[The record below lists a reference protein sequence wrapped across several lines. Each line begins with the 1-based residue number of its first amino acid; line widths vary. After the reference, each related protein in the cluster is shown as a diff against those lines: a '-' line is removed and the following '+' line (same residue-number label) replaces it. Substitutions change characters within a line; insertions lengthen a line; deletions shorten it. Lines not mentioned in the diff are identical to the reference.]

1 MSMDSLPS
9 YVYLAPAVSFVSTWM
24 VVVWLLRRFSDR
36 ILDHPNERSLH
47 RQPVPRTGGIGVA
60 AGIAVSALS
69 VSPSEW
75 WPLWVGAVVL
85 VVVSFVDDLVG
96 LPVIGR
102 LIVHLLAAGGLVGW
116 FLVDDLGWAGAAFA
130 IIGVAWMVNLY
141 NFMDGMDGLAGGMTL
156 FGFGFLA
163 MAAWVAGDHSLMLVS
178 LSIAA
183 AAGAFLW
190 FNFHPARIFLG
201 DAGSTTLGFLA
212 AGLGLIGWKNGSWS
226 LGVPLLV
233 FSPFIV
239 DASVTLARRLLR
251 GEKVWQAHRS
261 HYYQR
266 LALAGWGH
274 RKTASVEYGLMI
286 LCGLSA
292 LACQSA
298 SGPLCFVIIGAV
310 AVLYLAAAWLV
321 TMVEHK
327 AARRGA
333 VVGWS

>member
-1 MSMDSLPS
+1 MTAWVSSFPQW
-9 YVYLAPAVSFVSTWM
+9 LAPVLSFVVTLI
-24 VVVWLLRRFSDR
+24 VLAVLLRRLSHHV
-36 ILDHPNERSLH
+36 LDHPNERSLH
-47 RQPVPRTGGIGVA
+47 QRPVPRTGGLGVA
-60 AGIAVSALS
+60 AGMAAGVLF
-69 VSPSEW
+69 VSPIEW
-75 WPLWVGAVVL
+75 WPLWMGAAVL
-85 VVVSFVDDLVG
+85 VAVSFVDDLVG
-96 LPVIGR
+96 LPVLVR
-102 LIVHLLAAGGLVGW
+102 LVGHLLVAGGLVGG
-116 FLVDDLGWAGAAFA
+116 FLVEDLGWGWAAMA
-130 IIGVAWMVNLY
+130 TIAVAWMVNLY
-141 NFMDGMDGLAGGMTL
+141 NFMDGMDGLAGGMAL
-156 FGFGFLA
+156 IGFGFLA
-163 MAAWVAGDHSLMLVS
+163 IAAWPAGDSSLTLVS

-212 AGLGLIGWKNGSWS
+212 AGLGLIGWKNGTWS
-226 LGVPLLV
+226 LGVPLLA

-266 LALAGWGH
+266 LVLAGWGH
-274 RKTASVEYGLMI
+274 RKTAYVAYGLMM

-292 LACQSA
+292 LMFQWS
-298 SGPLCFVIIGAV
+298 SGPVRFVIIGGV
-310 AVLYLAAAWLV
+310 ALLFLAAGWLV
-321 TMVEHK
+321 VMVEHK

>member
-1 MSMDSLPS
+1 MMALLPS
-9 YVYLAPAVSFVSTWM
+9 PYLVPVGSFLVTW
-24 VVVWLLRRFSDR
+24 VTVLLLLRWFSGR
-36 ILDHPNERSLH
+36 ALDHPNERSLH
-47 RQPVPRTGGIGVA
+47 QQPVPRTGGIGIA
-60 AGIAVSALS
+60 AGIAVSALL
-69 VSPSEW
+69 VSPLEW
-75 WPLWVGAVVL
+75 WPLWVGAGVL

-96 LPVIGR
+96 LPVGGR
-102 LIVHLLAAGGLVGW
+102 LVVHLLAAGGLVGW
-116 FLVDDLGWAGAAFA
+116 LVVHDLGWAGMALATL
-130 IIGVAWMVNLY
+130 GVAWMVNLY

-156 FGFGFLA
+156 LGFGFLA
-163 MAAWVAGDHSLMLVS
+163 MAAWPAGDHSLMLVS

-266 LALAGWGH
+266 LVLAGWGH
-274 RKTASVEYGLMI
+274 RKTAYVAYGLMM

-292 LACQSA
+292 LVFQST
-298 SGPLCFVIIGAV
+298 SGLVRFVIIGGVAAV
-310 AVLYLAAAWLV
+310 FLVTGWLV
-321 TMVEHK
+321 MLVERE
-327 AARRGA
+327 AARRGT